1 MHGARPISQ
10 RHRALK
16 RAAPRLSTVGSAGF
30 DIGGIGPAAL
40 AIAPDEFAN
49 RRRQLMQMAGDDAVM
64 LVAAAP
70 ERMRN
75 ADAAWPY
82 RQDSDFHY
90 LTGFPEPAAVLAL
103 LPGRQHGEAVLFCRE
118 RDPVYE
124 RWHGESIGTERA
136 VTEFGM
142 DDAFPIEDIDDILPG
157 MIEGRARVYC
167 HFGSVPEFDARL
179 LDWMRRLRQLRGG
192 GVVPKEFVALGH
204 LLHDLRLYKSR
215 AELKLMR
222 ASAAVA
228 VDAHL
233 AALQVAV
240 PGRREYEV
248 EAELLRAM
256 RSRGAVSAFAPTV
269 AAGANACVMHYQ
281 SNRAVLREGELLLI
295 DAGAELDCYASDI
308 SRTFPVGGRY
318 SREQRALYE
327 VVLAA
332 QLAAI
337 DEVRPGLP
345 FNASHTAAVRVLAE
359 GLCQLGLLRGS
370 ADAAI
375 ADESYKR
382 FFPAKTGHWLGMD
395 VHDVG
400 DYRVG
405 GESRVLEPNMVL
417 TVEPG
422 LYIAPDDYSVAERW
436 RGIGIRIEDDVAV
449 TRDGHEV
456 LTERMPKEAEA
467 IEALLAARSTG

>member
-1 MHGARPISQ
+1 MRGARPVRQ
-10 RHRALK
+10 RQRALIPLASK
-16 RAAPRLSTVGSAGF
+16 L
-30 DIGGIGPAAL
+30 AAL
-40 AIAPDEFAN
+40 AIGPDEFAR
-49 RRRQLMQMAGDDAVM
+49 RRRQLMQMAGEDAVV

-90 LTGFPEPAAVLAL
+90 LAGFPESDAVLAL
-103 LPGRQHGEAVLFCRE
+103 LPGRRHGEAVLFCRE
-118 RDPVYE
+118 HDPARE
-124 RWHGESIGTERA
+124 RWHGLSIGTEQA
-136 VTEFGM
+136 VADFGL

-157 MIEGRARVYC
+157 MIEGRGRVYC
-167 HFGSVPEFDARL
+167 HFGREPDFDARL
-179 LDWMRRLRQLRGG
+179 LGWMRRLRQLRGG

-215 AELKLMR
+215 AELRLMR
-222 ASAAVA
+222 ASAAIA
-228 VDAHL
+228 ADAHL
-233 AALQVAV
+233 AAMQIAT
-240 PGRREYEV
+240 PDRHEYEV
-248 EAELLRAM
+248 EAELLRVV
-256 RSRGAVSAFAPTV
+256 RGSGAVPAFPPIV
-269 AAGANACVMHYQ
+269 AGGANACVMHYQ
-281 SNRAVLREGELLLI
+281 SNRAALRDGELLLI

-308 SRTFPVGGRY
+308 SRTFPVNGRY

-337 DEVRPGLP
+337 DEVRPGRP
-345 FNASHTAAVRVLAE
+345 FGAAHTAAVRVLAE
-359 GLCQLGLLRGS
+359 GLCELGLLKGK

-375 ADESYKR
+375 ADGSYQR
-382 FFPAKTGHWLGMD
+382 YFPAKTGHWLGLD

-400 DYRVG
+400 DYRVD
-405 GESRVLEPNMVL
+405 GESRLLEPDMVL

-422 LYIAPDDYSVAERW
+422 LYVPPDDRSVAERW

-449 TRDGHEV
+449 TRDGNEGLSAAV
-456 LTERMPKEAEA
+456 RKEAEA
-467 IEALLAARSTG
+467 SEALLAGR

>member
-1 MHGARPISQ
+1 LIP
-10 RHRALK
+10 
-16 RAAPRLSTVGSAGF
+16 AAPRSAS
-30 DIGGIGPAAL
+30 L
-40 AIAPDEFAN
+40 AIGVDEFAR
-49 RRRQLMQMAGDDAVM
+49 RRRQLMQMAGDDAVL

-90 LTGFPEPAAVLAL
+90 LAGFPEADAVLAL
-103 LPGRQHGEAVLFCRE
+103 LPGRRHGESVLFCRE
-118 RDPVYE
+118 RDPARE
-124 RWHGESIGTERA
+124 RWHGPSIGTEQA
-136 VTEFGM
+136 VAACGM
-142 DDAFPIEDIDDILPG
+142 DDAFPIDDIDDILPG

-167 HFGSVPEFDARL
+167 HFGREPAFDAQL
-179 LDWMRRLRQLRGG
+179 LGWMRRLRQLRGG

-222 ASAAVA
+222 ASAAIA
-228 VDAHL
+228 VEAHL
-233 AALQVAV
+233 AALQAAT
-240 PGRREYEV
+240 PGRLEYEV
-248 EAELLRAM
+248 ESELLRVM
-256 RSRGAVSAFAPTV
+256 RGRGAVAAFPPTV
-269 AAGANACVMHYQ
+269 AGGANACVMHYQ
-281 SNRAVLREGELLLI
+281 ANRARLRDGDLLLI
-295 DAGAELDCYASDI
+295 DAGAEMDCYASDI
-308 SRTFPVGGRY
+308 SRTFPVNGRY
-318 SREQRALYE
+318 SREQRALHE

-337 DEVRPGLP
+337 DEVHPGRP
-345 FNASHTAAVRVLAE
+345 FSAAHDAAVRVLTE
-359 GLCQLGLLRGS
+359 GLCQLGLLKGS

-375 ADESYKR
+375 AEGSYKR
-382 FFPAKTGHWLGMD
+382 FFPAKTGHWLGLD

-405 GESRVLEPNMVL
+405 GESRLLEPDMVL

-422 LYIAPDDYSVAERW
+422 LYVAADDHGVAERW

-456 LTERMPKEAEA
+456 LTAAMPKQAEE
-467 IEALLAARSTG
+467 IESLLAAR

>member
-1 MHGARPISQ
+1 LI
-10 RHRALK
+10 
-16 RAAPRLSTVGSAGF
+16 
-30 DIGGIGPAAL
+30 PAATDLAGL
-40 AIAPDEFAN
+40 AITTDEFAR
-49 RRRQLMQMAGDDAVM
+49 RRRQLMRMAGTDAVV

-90 LTGFPEPAAVLAL
+90 LAGFPESDAVLAL

-118 RDPVYE
+118 RDPEHE
-124 RWHGESIGTERA
+124 RWHGRGIGTEQA
-136 VTEFGM
+136 VSAYGM

-157 MIEGRARVYC
+157 MIEGRARMYC
-167 HFGSVPEFDARL
+167 HFGHEPGFDAQL
-179 LDWMRRLRQLRGG
+179 LGWMRRLRQLRGG

-204 LLHDLRLYKSR
+204 LLHDLRLFKSR

-222 ASAAVA
+222 ASAAIA
-228 VDAHL
+228 VEAQL
-233 AALQVAV
+233 AALRLAR
-240 PGRREYEV
+240 PGRHEYEV
-248 EAELLRAM
+248 EAELLGVIR
-256 RSRGAVSAFAPTV
+256 RHGAVPAFAPTV
-269 AAGANACVMHYQ
+269 AGGANACVMHYQ
-281 SNRAVLREGELLLI
+281 SNRAPLREGELLLI

-308 SRTFPVGGRY
+308 SRTFPLGGCY

-337 DEVRPGLP
+337 DEVRPGRP
-345 FNASHTAAVRVLAE
+345 FDASHNAAVRVLTE
-359 GLCQLGLLRGS
+359 GLCELGLLGGG

-375 ADESYKR
+375 AAGSYRR
-382 FFPAKTGHWLGMD
+382 FFAAKTGHWLGLD

-400 DYRVG
+400 DYRID
-405 GESRVLEPNMVL
+405 GESRLLEPGMVL

-422 LYIAPDDYSVAERW
+422 LYVAADDRTVHERW
-436 RGIGIRIEDDVAV
+436 RGIGIRIEDDVV
-449 TRDGHEV
+449 VIRDGHEV
-456 LTERMPKEAEA
+456 LTAAMPKEAEA
-467 IEALLAARSTG
+467 IEALLAAR

>member
-1 MHGARPISQ
+1 MS
-10 RHRALK
+10 
-16 RAAPRLSTVGSAGF
+16 SSASKLT
-30 DIGGIGPAAL
+30 AL
-40 AIAPDEFAN
+40 AITTAEFA
-49 RRRQLMQMAGDDAVM
+49 RRRAQLMQMAGDDAVV

-90 LTGFPEPAAVLAL
+90 LAGFPEPGAMLAL
-103 LPGRQHGEAVLFCRE
+103 LPGRKHGETVLFCRE
-118 RDPVYE
+118 RDPARE
-124 RWHGESIGTERA
+124 RWHGQTIGTEQA
-136 VTEFGM
+136 VTACGM

-167 HFGSVPEFDARL
+167 HFGREPEFDAQL
-179 LDWMRRLRQLRGG
+179 LGWMRKLRQLRGG

-222 ASAAVA
+222 ASAAIA

-233 AALQVAV
+233 AAMQVAT
-240 PGRREYEV
+240 PGRLEYEV
-248 EAELLRAM
+248 EAELLRVM
-256 RSRGAVSAFAPTV
+256 RGSGAVPAFSPIV
-269 AAGANACVMHYQ
+269 AGGPNACVMHYQ
-281 SNRAVLREGELLLI
+281 SSRAPLRSGELLLI

-308 SRTFPVGGRY
+308 SRTFPLDGRY

-337 DEVRPGLP
+337 DEVRPGRP
-345 FNASHTAAVRVLAE
+345 FSAAHTAAVRVLAE
-359 GLCQLGLLRGS
+359 GLCELGLLKG
-370 ADAAI
+370 DPEAAI
-375 ADESYKR
+375 ADGSYQR
-382 FFPAKTGHWLGMD
+382 FFPAKTGHWLGLD

-405 GESRVLEPNMVL
+405 GESRLLEPDMVL

-422 LYIAPDDYSVAERW
+422 LYVAPDDRSVAQRW

-449 TRDGHEV
+449 TRDGYEV
-456 LTERMPKEAEA
+456 LSAAMPKEAEA
-467 IEALLAARSTG
+467 IEALLAER